1 MHRTKLG
8 MVFLRKNIIII
19 IRPFFE
25 LREKS
30 LIPGCV
36 QGTILN
42 YSLCRCVCVCV
53 TFVVFTDCER
63 CTRLIS
69 THPGPMEAGEY
80 GLTRGT
86 CFVACRLEVVGS
98 PGAVDF
104 VVCFR

>member
-1 MHRTKLG
+1 MRQGRGSETTEAVLKPLHTGVRAGCHYL
-8 MVFLRKNIIII
+8 I
-19 IRPFFE
+19 
-25 LREKS
+25 S
-30 LIPGCV
+30 LSV
-36 QGTILN
+36 RL
-42 YSLCRCVCVCV
+42 CVCV